1 MIDEHT
7 ILETDILWIRGF
19 LLVNSLVLLI
29 PKKLLCF
36 NLHSPYLF
44 MFNLSLESKMFC
56 LRSRLQV
63 GSNLMSFGPALNTL
77 LISFISWFL
86 IELQALFF
94 HICSSF
100 NTPKF
105 LKFSPNV
112 ICSLAIVILIYKSK
126 PRTVTPKVSY
136 FIWEMSFVSA
146 YVKAILKDPYNR
158 SIIVYVSKTNI
169 FAYIFI
175 APFLL
180 YLSF

>member
-1 MIDEHT
+1 MWCQYFLFLVHFYLSFWQYCLNTAVYFWVLALVLMIDEHT

-86 IELQALFF
+86 MELQALFF
-94 HICSSF
+94 TFAH
-100 NTPKF
+100 
-105 LKFSPNV
+105 L
-112 ICSLAIVILIYKSK
+112 LIL
-126 PRTVTPKVSY
+126 
-136 FIWEMSFVSA
+136 
-146 YVKAILKDPYNR
+146 
-158 SIIVYVSKTNI
+158 
-169 FAYIFI
+169 
-175 APFLL
+175 
-180 YLSF
+180 LSFWNSLPMLFALWL